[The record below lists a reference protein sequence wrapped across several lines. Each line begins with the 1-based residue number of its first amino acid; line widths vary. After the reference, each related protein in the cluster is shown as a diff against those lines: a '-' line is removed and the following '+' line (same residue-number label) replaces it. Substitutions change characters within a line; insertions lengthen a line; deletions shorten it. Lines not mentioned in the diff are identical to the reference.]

1 MTKDIKTPRSGTS
14 LTGTRGSSF
23 PDQEIGGE
31 TEGGGLSIPSH
42 LRLPEDQA
50 GFSFHRRT
58 R

>member
-14 LTGTRGSSF
+14 PTETRGFSP
-23 PDQEIGGE
+23 PDQEVGGE

-42 LRLPEDQA
+42 LRLPEDRA